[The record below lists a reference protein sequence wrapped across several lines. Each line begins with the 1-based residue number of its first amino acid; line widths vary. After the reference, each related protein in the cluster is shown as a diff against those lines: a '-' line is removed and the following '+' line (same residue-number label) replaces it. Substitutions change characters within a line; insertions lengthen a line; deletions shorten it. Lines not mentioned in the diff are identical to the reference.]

1 MINRLMFRPN
11 LVDCILEE
19 RVAPAIANLATVIL
33 TTTGLTLIEGFP
45 GANSSG
51 AGSVGSNSGASS
63 ASSVSGVAMPTSF
76 YVTGTG
82 GISSLKPGNITG
94 VPSLAAGATGAG
106 GISLS
111 IQVGSGADT
120 ERRDQRMAGRPIT
133 WSGAATVADP
143 TANPT
148 TITYRWHAK
157 QQCLELAGA
166 ATGPKLPRHGAGR
179 SLRLVEHGTAVSD
192 RRARDEHRSVRSQPA
207 GGRTDPR
214 PVQYEPD
221 GWHGQPNSRFSRAR
235 QPDDAGQ
242 QLTRAAQSDCSC
254 MGPMSDIGSTWRAW
268 SFCHRA

>member
-94 VPSLAAGATGAG
+94 VPSLAAGATAGG

-120 ERRDQRMAGRPIT
+120 NDGPTNGGATNNVVGR
-133 WSGAATVADP
+133 ATVADP

-148 TITYRWHAK
+148 TVTIGGTQSNSAASAPVLPPGQSYRDTAPVAASGSLNTVP
-157 QQCLELAGA
+157 QSATAGPGMSTDPYAPNPQAGA
-166 ATGPKLPRHGAGR
+166 PTLGPFNMNRMGGMANPIPG
-179 SLRLVEHGTAVSD
+179 SLVPVS
-192 RRARDEHRSVRSQPA
+192 
-207 GGRTDPR
+207 
-214 PVQYEPD
+214 
-221 GWHGQPNSRFSRAR
+221 
-235 QPDDAGQ
+235 
-242 QLTRAAQSDCSC
+242 
-254 MGPMSDIGSTWRAW
+254 PMMPGNN
-268 SFCHRA
+268 

>member
-76 YVTGTG
+76 YVTGTS

-94 VPSLAAGATGAG
+94 VPSLGAGATTAG
-106 GISLS
+106 GVSIS
-111 IQVGSGADT
+111 IQLGSGADA
-120 ERRDQRMAGRPIT
+120 AGGPT
-133 WSGAATVADP
+133 NNVSNGGATNNVVGRATVADP

-148 TITYRWHAK
+148 STVIGGMSSSDAASSPVLPPGQSYRDSAPVPAASSLNTVPNSATAGPGMSTDPYAPNP
-157 QQCLELAGA
+157 QAGA
-166 ATGPKLPRHGAGR
+166 PTLGPFNMMNR
-179 SLRLVEHGTAVSD
+179 SGGMVNPIPGSLVPVS
-192 RRARDEHRSVRSQPA
+192 PLMP
-207 GGRTDPR
+207 G
-214 PVQYEPD
+214 
-221 GWHGQPNSRFSRAR
+221 NN
-235 QPDDAGQ
+235 
-242 QLTRAAQSDCSC
+242 
-254 MGPMSDIGSTWRAW
+254 
-268 SFCHRA
+268 

>member
-19 RVAPAIANLATVIL
+19 RVAPAIANLATIIL

-63 ASSVSGVAMPTSF
+63 AASVSGVATPTSL
-76 YVTGTG
+76 YITGTQ

-106 GISLS
+106 GLSLT

-120 ERRDQRMAGRPIT
+120 DDSPTNGGATNNVVGR
-133 WSGAATVADP
+133 STVADP

-148 TITYRWHAK
+148 ITVIGGNSSSGSSSPVLPAGQSYRDSAPVAAASSLNTVP
-157 QQCLELAGA
+157 QSATSGPAMSSDPYAPNPQAGA
-166 ATGPKLPRHGAGR
+166 PTLGPFNMNRMGGMANPIPGSLVPVVPMLPG
-179 SLRLVEHGTAVSD
+179 
-192 RRARDEHRSVRSQPA
+192 
-207 GGRTDPR
+207 
-214 PVQYEPD
+214 
-221 GWHGQPNSRFSRAR
+221 NN
-235 QPDDAGQ
+235 
-242 QLTRAAQSDCSC
+242 
-254 MGPMSDIGSTWRAW
+254 
-268 SFCHRA
+268 